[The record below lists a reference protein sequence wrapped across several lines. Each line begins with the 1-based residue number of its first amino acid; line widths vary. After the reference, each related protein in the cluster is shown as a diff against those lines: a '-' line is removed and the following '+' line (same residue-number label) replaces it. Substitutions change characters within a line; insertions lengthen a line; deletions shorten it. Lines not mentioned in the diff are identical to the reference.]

1 MDARAT
7 IPLLICLG
15 AAPPVFAQ
23 TAPERSDL
31 LALTNVTVI
40 DGTGAPPRPHMTV
53 LVNGSMIS
61 GIFPAADAPIPASA
75 EVVDLSGQ
83 YLIPG
88 LINTHIHLPMLGWTR
103 DSVAAGLERMLRAGV
118 TTVREMAGD
127 TRLSAELQRAVLL
140 EAASLPNIHYA
151 VRMAGPTFYS
161 PARPTDRAWIGYAAG
176 AAPWAQAVTAETDIA
191 RAVAMA
197 LGTGATGLKLY
208 ADLDVDVVR
217 RLVAEAHRQGL
228 KTWAHGTVFP
238 TGPLDAVRAGIDGL
252 SHICFLFWGLQPTVA
267 ASMAERVPFG
277 ELVDLEGGPFQEL
290 LREMR
295 AREVVLDATA
305 RNASQNPGARAA
317 GCTPDL
323 LNRSLRAAHRAGV
336 RLSTGTDYVIA
347 DGDPD
352 PTLFTEIE
360 YLVAAG
366 VLSPLEAITAA
377 TLNGARAIGIEERYG
392 TIEVGKVADLLVL
405 ADDPT
410 TDINALQGV
419 VTVFREGR
427 QVSQRVP
434 SDHTPGDNGVSIAG
448 PTAADTIRFTV
459 IIDGHAKGERRMW
472 QESPGR
478 WRFEYEGDPYD
489 SYQFPRTERLVL
501 DADGLPVQV
510 EIRGEDGRGTWEERF
525 ERKESR
531 ARWSTVTRWQL
542 FPFDPPDLF
551 GGDQFE
557 EVGRQSADTLVVGV
571 AYYAAV
577 YPVHDVGVAARA
589 LLRQADRSLPL
600 LPAGKAHLETLGD
613 RAVDVGGR
621 SRRVHHYAVHG
632 LDLRPVYV
640 WLDEDGTTFAD
651 EWSIRAGWESV
662 FPELRSAT
670 EQALADHHARLAEAL
685 VPPARERPLV
695 IRGARLFDAESGT
708 TRPDVTIVV
717 EGNQIAAVGAD
728 GSVDLPPDAEV
739 IDATGLSALPGL
751 WDMHAHHGI
760 PSLYLELDAPL
771 HLAGGITTARDL
783 GSHTGPILSLRSR
796 IESGEALGPRLLLS
810 GFIDGPGRRPSGV
823 LVGSVA
829 EARAAV
835 DRFADLGYVQIK
847 IYGQVPP
854 DLLLPLIE
862 RARAHGMRVSGHVPE
877 GMNLRDAVEAG
888 FEEIQHA
895 DYIFMNLADVPDLF
909 EDLEAFYEDV
919 ARLTADPVRVRELVE
934 LLVTHDVAVDP
945 TLTILDSWSR
955 VPHPWFD
962 RMLERLPPQA
972 RRRVAADQGFRFWP
986 VHPLWDQIF
995 DNVLD
1000 IVRQL
1005 HEAGVPVLPGS
1016 DMMPGIAVHRELELY
1031 VQAGIPAPEALTLA
1045 TLGAARL
1052 MGMDGELG
1060 SIETGK
1066 LADLILVD
1074 GDPTVDISDI
1084 RRVVMVIRDG
1094 RVYDPAA
1101 IYRALGVEP

>member
-15 AAPPVFAQ
+15 AAPPVVAQ

-31 LALTNVTVI
+31 LALTNVTLI

-61 GIFPAADAPIPASA
+61 GIFPAAEAPIPASA

-151 VRMAGPTFYS
+151 VRMAGPTFYE

-176 AAPWAQAVTAETDIA
+176 AAPWAQAVTAETDIV

-197 LGTGATGLKLY
+197 VGTGATGLKLY
-208 ADLDVDVVR
+208 ADLDVDVVQ

-295 AREVVLDATA
+295 ARDVVLDATA
-305 RNASQNPGARAA
+305 RNASQNPGAHAA

-405 ADDPT
+405 ADDPAQ
-410 TDINALQGV
+410 DINALQGV
-419 VTVFREGR
+419 VAVFREGR

-434 SDHTPGDNGVSIAG
+434 SDHTPGHNGVTIAG

-478 WRFEYEGDPYD
+478 WRFEYEGAPYD

-501 DADGLPVQV
+501 DADGLRRSAGSP
-510 EIRGEDGRGTWEERF
+510 R
-525 ERKESR
+525 
-531 ARWSTVTRWQL
+531 TRWWSAW
-542 FPFDPPDLF
+542 PTTPPCTLSMTLASPPAHSF
-551 GGDQFE
+551 GRPTVPSRFCPP
-557 EVGRQSADTLVVGV
+557 GRPTWKPSVIGPWTW
-571 AYYAAV
+571 AA
-577 YPVHDVGVAARA
+577 GAAGFTTPPSTASTSDRFTCGWTRTGPPSPTSGASVRA
-589 LLRQADRSLPL
+589 GSRYSRNCARPRSRPS
-600 LPAGKAHLETLGD
+600 PTIMHGWQRRSCHRPGS
-613 RAVDVGGR
+613 GR
-621 SRRVHHYAVHG
+621 S
-632 LDLRPVYV
+632 
-640 WLDEDGTTFAD
+640 
-651 EWSIRAGWESV
+651 
-662 FPELRSAT
+662 
-670 EQALADHHARLAEAL
+670 
-685 VPPARERPLV
+685 
-695 IRGARLFDAESGT
+695 
-708 TRPDVTIVV
+708 
-717 EGNQIAAVGAD
+717 
-728 GSVDLPPDAEV
+728 
-739 IDATGLSALPGL
+739 
-751 WDMHAHHGI
+751 
-760 PSLYLELDAPL
+760 
-771 HLAGGITTARDL
+771 
-783 GSHTGPILSLRSR
+783 
-796 IESGEALGPRLLLS
+796 
-810 GFIDGPGRRPSGV
+810 
-823 LVGSVA
+823 
-829 EARAAV
+829 
-835 DRFADLGYVQIK
+835 
-847 IYGQVPP
+847 
-854 DLLLPLIE
+854 
-862 RARAHGMRVSGHVPE
+862 
-877 GMNLRDAVEAG
+877 
-888 FEEIQHA
+888 
-895 DYIFMNLADVPDLF
+895 
-909 EDLEAFYEDV
+909 
-919 ARLTADPVRVRELVE
+919 
-934 LLVTHDVAVDP
+934 
-945 TLTILDSWSR
+945 
-955 VPHPWFD
+955 
-962 RMLERLPPQA
+962 
-972 RRRVAADQGFRFWP
+972 
-986 VHPLWDQIF
+986 
-995 DNVLD
+995 
-1000 IVRQL
+1000 
-1005 HEAGVPVLPGS
+1005 
-1016 DMMPGIAVHRELELY
+1016 
-1031 VQAGIPAPEALTLA
+1031 
-1045 TLGAARL
+1045 
-1052 MGMDGELG
+1052 
-1060 SIETGK
+1060 
-1066 LADLILVD
+1066 
-1074 GDPTVDISDI
+1074 
-1084 RRVVMVIRDG
+1084 
-1094 RVYDPAA
+1094 
-1101 IYRALGVEP
+1101 